1 MPLHTLEINFL
12 RERCRS
18 RIEAIELW
26 MRRIITEELTA
37 AIGTDFINHQSSP
50 GAFIIKKE
58 IRDNI
63 NNRYSSSPYSFP
75 RPIDAAFFENLI
87 DIFCNPSLYDN
98 YFKKYL
104 IEVYPP
110 SMPNGT
116 VHLKFSFERLKNI
129 RNNLSHANSISI
141 RDAEFVLS
149 FTTEHI
155 ESFKSFYYM
164 LGKQQE
170 YNVPQIVKVTDSFGN
185 VLIRKDFQN
194 FESHDYSIDSK
205 CILRPGD
212 ILSIEVEV
220 DPSYTDAK
228 YQFRFGGT
236 SQDYSYSCKLVYVIQ
251 KHDVDKRMPIYCQ
264 VRSDKDWH
272 KQFNMD
278 DQITLFYKVLP
289 PLE

>member
-1 MPLHTLEINFL
+1 MPLNTLETTFL

-26 MRRIITEELTA
+26 MRRIITEELTTA
-37 AIGTDFINHQSSP
+37 YGINFINHKSSP
-50 GAFIIKKE
+50 EVYLIKKD

-63 NNRYSSSPYSFP
+63 NNRYNSSPASFP

-87 DIFCNPSLYDN
+87 DIFCNPSHYN
-98 YFKKYL
+98 SYFKKYL
-104 IEVYPP
+104 IEIYPP

-116 VHLKFSFERLKNI
+116 IHLRFCLERVKNI

-155 ESFKSFYYM
+155 ESFKRFYYM
-164 LGKQQE
+164 AGKQQE
-170 YNVPQIVKVTDSFGN
+170 YNVPQIIKITDSFGN
-185 VLIRKDFQN
+185 VIIRKDFQN
-194 FESHDYSIDSK
+194 YEAHDFSNDPK

-212 ILSIEVEV
+212 TLSIEVEV
-220 DPSYTDAK
+220 DPSYTDAM

-236 SQDYSYSCKLVYVIQ
+236 SQDYSYNNKLIYIIQ
-251 KHDVDKRMPIYCQ
+251 NRDVDKRKPIYCQ
-264 VRSDKDWH
+264 IRSDKDWH

-278 DQITLFYKVLP
+278 GQLTLFYKVLP

>member
-1 MPLHTLEINFL
+1 MPLHLLETNFL
-12 RERCRS
+12 REKCRS

-26 MRRIITEELTA
+26 MRRIITEEL
-37 AIGTDFINHQSSP
+37 IGAFGEDFINYKSSP
-50 GAFIIKKE
+50 DAYVIKKE
-58 IRDNI
+58 IRENI
-63 NNRYSSSPYSFP
+63 NNRYGSSPSSFP

-87 DIFCNPSLYDN
+87 DLFCNPNLYEN

-110 SMPNGT
+110 SMPNGKI
-116 VHLKFSFERLKNI
+116 HLKFCLERLKNI

-155 ESFKSFYYM
+155 ESYKHFYYM
-164 LGKQQE
+164 AGKQQE
-170 YNVPQIVKVTDSFGN
+170 YNVPQIIKITDSFGN
-185 VLIRKDFQN
+185 VIIRKDFQN
-194 FESHDYSIDSK
+194 YEFHDFSNNSR
-205 CILRPGD
+205 CVLRPGD
-212 ILSIEVEV
+212 TLSIEVEV

-236 SQDYSYSCKLVYVIQ
+236 TQDYSYKDKLIYTIL
-251 KHDVDKRMPIYCQ
+251 KTDVDKKKPIYCQ

-272 KQFNMD
+272 KEFNMD
-278 DQITLFYKVLP
+278 DQVTLFYKVLP